1 MGYYIWPKLGY
12 NTEYNAVI
20 DKDDAYRKPQ
30 NKVRYDY
37 LEKWLQKNVPQYQTK
52 QTHIAAPISAIYA
65 CKAKD
70 RFIGQELWKQF
81 GRGQY
86 MFFDLT
92 EGSLSMRI
100 LEAYISLKAKKEGL
114 DPKDYLNVDYSRYAN
129 YDLECLLKKSERNKS
144 IDLERRLEDSVKNYE
159 NGELFRIYQDPVNRD
174 YLLNYLNTIKSNKP
188 KLIEDIKLIL
198 SQKGYQNIKLA
209 SDDEISEDPMIRE
222 IDESIVNQ
230 VWDGINKLYES
241 GTFK

>member
-1 MGYYIWPKLGY
+1 
-12 NTEYNAVI
+12 
-20 DKDDAYRKPQ
+20 
-30 NKVRYDY
+30 
-37 LEKWLQKNVPQYQTK
+37 
-52 QTHIAAPISAIYA
+52 
-65 CKAKD
+65 
-70 RFIGQELWKQF
+70 
-81 GRGQY
+81 